1 MADAIIFISRRRYLR
16 YHNQL
21 SDIYPKNYIFANI
34 SQTELNMNTKP
45 LRIVVAFDS
54 FKGCISAEEACKA
67 AAEGIRDVCPEA
79 DVAILPLSDGGEGLV
94 DCVRRITNT
103 IDITLDVHGPLMEMV
118 RSSYAMS
125 VDGKT
130 AYMEMASASG
140 LTLVPQSRRNPMV
153 TTTYGVGEMIADAVG
168 RGCEQIVM
176 GIGGSAT
183 CDAGEGML
191 KALRDKNCMDFPN
204 KIVVACDVN
213 NPLFGE
219 NGAAYVFAPQKG
231 ATAEQVVLLDKRL
244 RDFARRTEVKGIALP
259 EMANHPG
266 AGAAGGLG
274 YALLCYLK
282 AELRS
287 GIDIILDIAQFDK
300 HIADA
305 DIVVSGEGK
314 SDAQTMMGKVPS
326 GVLRHCKKNGVKTW
340 LLSGA
345 VDDAN
350 LVLTN
355 NFDLVKSINQ
365 GDHRPLS
372 LLLEPDVA
380 KENIRKTM
388 RSLMKNNMYQP

>member
-1 MADAIIFISRRRYLR
+1 MNSK
-16 YHNQL
+16 QL
-21 SDIYPKNYIFANI
+21 K
-34 SQTELNMNTKP
+34 M
-45 LRIVVAFDS
+45 VVAFDS
-54 FKGCISAEEACKA
+54 FKGCISAEEACLA

-94 DCVRRITNT
+94 DCVRRMTNT

-118 RSSYAMS
+118 SCSYAMS

-153 TTTYGVGEMIADAVG
+153 ATTYGVGEMIADAVC
-168 RGCEQIVM
+168 RGCEQIIM

-191 KALRDKNCMDFPN
+191 KALRDRNCIGFLN
-204 KIVVACDVN
+204 RIVVACDVN
-213 NPLFGE
+213 NPLYGE

-231 ATAEQVVLLDKRL
+231 ATAEEVALLDKRL
-244 RDFARRTEVKGIALP
+244 RDFARRTEDEGIALP

-274 YALLCYLK
+274 YALLCYLN
-282 AELRS
+282 AELLS

-300 HIADA
+300 HIVGA
-305 DIVVSGEGK
+305 DIVLTGEGK

-345 VDDAN
+345 VDDEN
-350 LVLTN
+350 LILTK
-355 NFDLVKSINQ
+355 NFDLVKSINE
-365 GDHRPLS
+365 DDARPLS
-372 LLLEPDVA
+372 MLMESDVA

-388 RSLMKNNMYQP
+388 RRLMKKVMYQQ